1 MTGTVEAMGR
11 IVDMLAP
18 LPAPDLTPERLRRV
32 VTAIRDMTPVGWLD
46 AAAVLAEMD
55 RASAELVDATAR
67 ADRLAV
73 ALGRTKVLLD
83 DALADRCDRDTRLF
97 ADLADEVAR
106 LEAELGP
113 WRAVQDLRDAQLAHR
128 EARS

>member
-18 LPAPDLTPERLRRV
+18 LPTPELPPERLRRV

-73 ALGRTKVLLD
+73 ALGETKVMLD
-83 DALADRCDRDTRLF
+83 DALADRCDRDTLLLADF
-97 ADLADEVAR
+97 ADDVAR
-106 LEAELGP
+106 LEAELAP
-113 WRAVQDLRDAQLAHR
+113 WRAIDALCHAQA
-128 EARS
+128 ARWDR

>member
-1 MTGTVEAMGR
+1 MTGTAEAMGR

-18 LPAPDLTPERLRRV
+18 LPTPDLTPERLRRV

-73 ALGRTKVLLD
+73 ALGQTKVLLD
-83 DALADRCDRDTRLF
+83 DSRTQVDALTEALGTASVEIAALT
-97 ADLADEVAR
+97 
-106 LEAELGP
+106 AELGP

>member
-1 MTGTVEAMGR
+1 MSDTAAHMDA
-11 IVDMLAP
+11 IVDTLAP
-18 LPAPDLTPERLRRV
+18 LPTPDLTPERLRRV

-67 ADRLAV
+67 GDRLAV
-73 ALGRTKVLLD
+73 ALGTASVEIA
-83 DALADRCDRDTRLF
+83 ALT
-97 ADLADEVAR
+97 
-106 LEAELGP
+106 AELGP